1 MRLRQKSVV
10 LSSKINIE
18 TTLAE
23 NYDKLRK
30 QLQKQNFVS
39 YNDYKAT
46 IEKLEVKIYSIE
58 DILLK
63 ELSKLEKLVLMPC
76 ATTH

>member
-58 DILLK
+58 GILLK